1 MLNETFLSTLLYLYL
16 MKLFSITYITSKL
29 DKSSNILR
37 IYLVYRLQ
45 LINAQLVNEQMKSLI
60 LDLVTWYHCY
70 VYQIHL

>member
-1 MLNETFLSTLLYLYL
+1 MLNETFLSTLLYLNL

>member
-1 MLNETFLSTLLYLYL
+1 